1 MFVIHRIESLDDGT
15 AQPSLDPPAFLHAS
29 LDFVNAAITFTRVVI
44 SSVDHHDVS
53 RHTFEKIYRK
63 VSNLRLRNGHDD
75 HSAGSGR
82 ILNRYGLRPRLFRQS
97 GEGCRPSP
105 TNHEPLVSQLA
116 HST

>member
-75 HSAGSGR
+75 RSEEHTSELQS
-82 ILNRYGLRPRLFRQS
+82 RLHLV
-97 GEGCRPSP
+97 CRLLLEKKK
-105 TNHEPLVSQLA
+105 TNNNV
-116 HST
+116 